1 MFSKTTFYKKFLLL
15 HITLFPYSITAR
27 KSSQNKNKKTFVQRS
42 FIHPILSETDI
53 NGLSIDD
60 LSAITIIGTGS
71 IIDAFKR
78 EQIVLIR
85 FIRMEASLTN
95 LQIANLFGLMK
106 KELKKITKEKLG
118 SIKRESVS
126 TPPSLRILNQSE
138 ISSLSEQD
146 LMKLCV
152 KKLSDENSA
161 LLWIDAFW
169 RDQIA
174 LKEFHLGWS
183 TLSPESSKQL
193 VDQLKNSITYIIQNN
208 IGTISI

>member
-1 MFSKTTFYKKFLLL
+1 MFSKAIFCKKILLL
-15 HITLFPYSITAR
+15 HIALFPCIIIAR
-27 KSSQNKNKKTFVQRS
+27 KSSHKKNKKTVTERS
-42 FIHPILSETDI
+42 LIHPILSETDI

-71 IIDAFKR
+71 IVDAFKR

-95 LQIANLFGLMK
+95 LQSANLFGLMK
-106 KELKKITKEKLG
+106 KELKKIIKEKIG
-118 SIKRESVS
+118 SIKRESIP
-126 TPPSLRILNQSE
+126 TPPSLRIVNQSE
-138 ISSLSEQD
+138 IGSLSDQD

-152 KKLSDENSA
+152 KKLSDENNA

-183 TLSPESSKQL
+183 TLSPESVKQL
-193 VDQLKNSITYIIQNN
+193 VDQLKKSTTYIIQNG
-208 IGTISI
+208 IGTVSI